1 MWQLDALGNA
11 IWNAVTAN
19 QIAYNRP
26 PMNSDSSLLQ
36 GVKIVSLALNVP
48 GPVAAARLTKL
59 GAEVTKVEPPTGDAT
74 QSAAP
79 ELYESLCQGQRVL
92 RLDLKSPE
100 GCAKL
105 DELLAQSELL
115 LASFRPSALQ
125 RLGLDWESLHARH
138 PKLCFVGIVGYHAP
152 FEERTGHDLTYQS
165 DLGLLRPPHMPP
177 TLFIDLAGAE
187 RAVSMALALLN
198 RLARKGQA
206 GCAWVSLHECAQDF
220 AVPLKAGLTTSDGI
234 LGGAYPLYGF
244 YRASDGWIAI
254 AALEPHFAQR
264 VLAELGLEKA
274 DRTALE
280 RIFRQRKAASWE
292 KWAQDLDLPLVA
304 VRETGS

>member
-1 MWQLDALGNA
+1 
-11 IWNAVTAN
+11 
-19 QIAYNRP
+19 
-26 PMNSDSSLLQ
+26 MNSDSKLLQ
-36 GVKIVSLALNVP
+36 GVKVVSVALNAP

-59 GAEVTKVEPPTGDAT
+59 GAHVTKIEPPTGDAIKT
-74 QSAAP
+74 AAP
-79 ELYESLCQGQRVL
+79 GWYESLCQGQTVL

-100 GCAKL
+100 GRAQL
-105 DELLAQSELL
+105 DDLLAQADLL

-138 PKLCFVGIVGYHAP
+138 PRLCFVGIVGYAAP
-152 FEERTGHDLTYQS
+152 FQERTGHDLTYQG
-165 DLGLLRPPHMPP
+165 DLGLLRPPQMPP

-198 RLARKGQA
+198 RLARKSEA
-206 GCAWVSLHECAQDF
+206 GCAWVSLHECAQEL
-220 AVPLKAGLTTSDGI
+220 AAPLKAGLTTSSGL

-254 AALEPHFAQR
+254 AALEPHFAER
-264 VLAELGLEKA
+264 LLSELGLKQA

-280 RIFRQRKAASWE
+280 KIFHQRKAASWE
-292 KWAQDLDLPLVA
+292 KWATELDLPLVA
-304 VRETGS
+304 VREAGS

>member
-1 MWQLDALGNA
+1 MMATNE
-11 IWNAVTAN
+11 
-19 QIAYNRP
+19 IAYNRP
-26 PMNSDSSLLQ
+26 PMNSDSLLLQ

-59 GAEVTKVEPPTGDAT
+59 GADVTKIEPPTGDAT

-79 ELYESLCQGQRVL
+79 GLYESLCQGQRVL

-100 GCAKL
+100 GCAQL
-105 DELLAQSELL
+105 DELLASAELL

-138 PKLCFVGIVGYHAP
+138 PKLCFVGIVGYPAP
-152 FEERTGHDLTYQS
+152 HQERTGHDLTYQS
-165 DLGLLRPPHMPP
+165 DLGLLRPPQMPP

-206 GCAWVSLHECAQDF
+206 GCAWVSLHECAKEL
-220 AVPLKAGLTTSDGI
+220 AAPLKAGLTTSDGI

-254 AALEPHFAQR
+254 AALEPHFAER
-264 VLAELGLEKA
+264 ILSELGLRKA
-274 DRTALE
+274 DRPALE
-280 RIFRQRKAASWE
+280 KIFHQRKAASWE
-292 KWAQDLDLPLVA
+292 KWAQELDLPLVA
-304 VRETGS
+304 VRETGT